1 MLFKDTADY
10 FQEFI
15 SGCEQSVTSEK
26 GHGRIETREYFLA
39 ADIDRLEQ
47 REEWINLRTL
57 GMVCS
62 KVIEGENTSEY
73 VRYYITSLTDVNEFA
88 YAVILITN

>member
-1 MLFKDTADY
+1 MLFKDAADY

-15 SGCEQSVTSEK
+15 SDCEQSVTSEK

-47 REEWINLRTL
+47 REEWTNLR
-57 GMVCS
+57 
-62 KVIEGENTSEY
+62 
-73 VRYYITSLTDVNEFA
+73 
-88 YAVILITN
+88 LI